1 VVLFGNARCYYNRD
15 IIYVEIY
22 LVTMKG
28 DKVLTYW
35 FKTKLRRW
43 DAQKE
48 NPVSTLSDDEKA
60 LQQIY
65 DDYEERK
72 RLRKVSIAVLFS
84 DDFFKKPSINRN
96 YSYETKI
103 TPKDDTIRE

>member
-1 VVLFGNARCYYNRD
+1 
-15 IIYVEIY
+15 
-22 LVTMKG
+22 MKG

-35 FKTKLRRW
+35 FKTRLRRW

-48 NPVSTLSDDEKA
+48 NPVSTLTDDERA

-84 DDFFKKPSINRN
+84 DDFFKKASINRN
-96 YSYETKI
+96 YPYETKI
-103 TPKDDTIRE
+103 TPKNDK